1 MDLIR
6 FGDGSG
12 PAFTERFDRF
22 LGIRVTA
29 PGVAEAPRRDDLIQ
43 GSSTFQGGVV
53 CAVAETA
60 AESVLDA
67 PIVGLETRY
76 LSSIR
81 LGSARATATR
91 LDTGLARVEVI
102 DTDRSDR
109 VASVVIARSVTR

>member
-1 MDLIR
+1 
-6 FGDGSG
+6 
-12 PAFTERFDRF
+12 
-22 LGIRVTA
+22 
-29 PGVAEAPRRDDLIQ
+29 
-43 GSSTFQGGVV
+43 VV